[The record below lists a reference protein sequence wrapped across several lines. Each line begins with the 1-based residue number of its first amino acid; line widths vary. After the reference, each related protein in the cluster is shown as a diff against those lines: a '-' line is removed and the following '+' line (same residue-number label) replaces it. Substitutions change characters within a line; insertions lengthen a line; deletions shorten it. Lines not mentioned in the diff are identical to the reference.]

1 MRRLGGR
8 AFGSNLDRAGGGVAG
23 ADGFADVEG
32 ARRVADGDYLAGE
45 SRAEV
50 VIRQAVQGFD
60 YGAAGNFLLDARGR
74 FHSDGAVVHGGH
86 SRLGPEAY
94 AQGLHVGLGEG
105 FHPERVTCSDGACRV
120 WRDHLHVLSLGEQV
134 HGGVDGLHVR
144 ANDDDLLGNVGH
156 HEVVDAHH
164 LGAGRVGQPQGVA
177 HATGGRDYDIGGG
190 LGDDVGGGLGIQHH
204 VYAEYFHLALEVAA
218 QHRQVLMGALHVI
231 GEFQKATHGALLL
244 VEGHGVSALGGYA
257 RRLEASRAG
266 AHDYHVLRRGDWL
279 GIVAAGQLPGAVE
292 RA

>member
-1 MRRLGGR
+1 M
-8 AFGSNLDRAGGGVAG
+8 
-23 ADGFADVEG
+23 
-32 ARRVADGDYLAGE
+32 
-45 SRAEV
+45 
-50 VIRQAVQGFD
+50 
-60 YGAAGNFLLDARGR
+60 
-74 FHSDGAVVHGGH
+74 
-86 SRLGPEAY
+86 
-94 AQGLHVGLGEG
+94 
-105 FHPERVTCSDGACRV
+105 TCSDGACRV
-120 WRDHLHVLSLGEQV
+120 WRDHLRVLSLGEQV

-190 LGDDVGGGLGIQHH
+190 LGDDVGSGLGIQHH
-204 VYAEYFHLALEVAA
+204 LYAEYFHLALEVAA

-266 AHDYHVLRRGDWL
+266 AHDYHVLRRGGWL
-279 GIVAAGQLPGAVE
+279 GIVAAGELAGHEAEGVGGVGAAAESEVAVIGCIPMAVHAPGAGADLIDAALFQLVQVIVVHRQRSVHQDE
-292 RA
+292 V